1 MQSIEPGSVPNPF
14 ALMTDPD
21 AVATA
26 LARARNWKLKSRVCH
41 PLDRPSRVRLSREQ
55 AQFDAYVEAEAR
67 RGRDDAAE

>member
-1 MQSIEPGSVPNPF
+1 MQSIEQHNAPNPF

-55 AQFDAYVEAEAR
+55 AQFDAFVEAESR
-67 RGRDDAAE
+67 RGGGD